1 MAGKEEMNQSAV
13 RDKLAQALRLQY
25 RSALQYTMAAGS
37 IVGME
42 YQSFAD
48 RLWIFAESE
57 LNDARRL
64 VEKIVAL
71 EGELPVRAPDLRND
85 DSAKDALGWLV
96 ESETELIEKLQDV
109 IPETGNDGPS
119 EALEHLLEHII
130 LRKQEQVDFL
140 VRAMRS

>member
-25 RSALQYTMAAGS
+25 RSALQYTLAAGS

-48 RLWIFAESE
+48 RLWLFAESE

-71 EGELPVRAPDLRND
+71 EGELPVRAPDLRSD
-85 DSAKDALGWLV
+85 GSAKDALGWLV

>member
-1 MAGKEEMNQSAV
+1 MAGKEEMNHGAV
-13 RDKLAQALRLQY
+13 REKLAQALRLQY
-25 RSALQYTMAAGS
+25 RSALQYTLAAGS

-48 RLWIFAESE
+48 RLWLFAESE

-64 VEKIVAL
+64 VEKLVAL
-71 EGELPVRAPDLRND
+71 EGEPPVRPPDLRND
-85 DSAKDALGWLV
+85 DTAKDALGWLV
-96 ESETELIEKLQDV
+96 ESESELIEKLQDV
-109 IPETGNDGPS
+109 IPETGNDGAS

-140 VRAMRS
+140 VRAMRG

>member
-1 MAGKEEMNQSAV
+1 MAGKEEMNHGAV
-13 RDKLAQALRLQY
+13 REKLAQALRLQY
-25 RSALQYTMAAGS
+25 RSALQYTLAAGS

-48 RLWIFAESE
+48 RLWLFAESE

-64 VEKIVAL
+64 VEKLVAL
-71 EGELPVRAPDLRND
+71 EGEPPVRAPDLRND
-85 DSAKDALGWLV
+85 DTAKDALGWLI
-96 ESETELIEKLQDV
+96 ETETVLIEKLQDV
-109 IPETGNDGPS
+109 IPETGNDGAS

-140 VRAMRS
+140 VRAMRG

>member
-1 MAGKEEMNQSAV
+1 MAGKEQMNQSAV
-13 RDKLAQALRLQY
+13 REKLAQALRLQY